1 MGKPMALFGGREK
14 PNQESWRL
22 KEMLPG
28 AGIALSIAMIS
39 FLASLIHPAF
49 DPLAVSLIFGLLV
62 TNLLGEREMFEVG
75 TNAVLRVFLPLGI
88 GLYGVQIDFSA
99 MDARCLPAVAAVF
112 AFLAVVT
119 YFIVKGFGLG
129 RSMAVLIST
138 GMSVCG
144 ASAIA
149 VMAPLIGAKKE
160 DTSIAVISVMTIG
173 LTGVL
178 AYSFIPSLLGIGLEQ
193 FAFLS
198 GATLPMLGQVK
209 VASRTLGEDCLRLAV
224 NFKLARV
231 SALAFVA
238 LAAFSFSGVEKR
250 KIRLPWFMALFFA
263 LALAANLSQAGAS
276 LRGAL
281 GPLGTFSL
289 TSALSAIG
297 MSLEFDSITARGASP
312 LFAAFIAWGI
322 VVLSIY
328 LALSLAG

>member
-1 MGKPMALFGGREK
+1 MALYGGREK
-14 PNQESWRL
+14 PNQETRRL
-22 KEMLPG
+22 REMLPG

-39 FLASLIHPAF
+39 FMASLIHPAF
-49 DPLAVSLIFGLLV
+49 DPLAISLIFGLLV
-62 TNLLGEREMFEVG
+62 ANLLGEREMFEIG

-88 GLYGVQIDFSA
+88 GLYGIQLEFSA
-99 MDARCLPAVAAVF
+99 VEVRYLPPVAAVF
-112 AFLAVVT
+112 VFLAVVT
-119 YFIVKGFGLG
+119 YFVAKGFGLG
-129 RSMAVLIST
+129 RSIAVLIGA

-149 VMAPLIGAKKE
+149 VIAPLMEAKKE
-160 DTSIAVISVMTIG
+160 DTSIAIISVMTIG

-178 AYSFIPSLLGIGLEQ
+178 VYSFIPSLLGMGLEK

-224 NFKLARV
+224 NFKLMRV

-238 LAAFSFSGVEKR
+238 LAAVWFSGGEKK
-250 KIRLPWFMALFFA
+250 KIRALWFMVLFFA
-263 LALAANLSQAGAS
+263 LALAANLSREAAS
-276 LRGAL
+276 LRGVL

-289 TSALSAIG
+289 TAALSAIG
-297 MSLEFDSITARGASP
+297 MSLEFDSITARGVSP

-328 LALSLAG
+328 LALSLTG